1 MSFIPAIT
9 LSTPQAVGFGLLCGV
24 MGVVGD
30 LAESRMK
37 RNVGVKDS
45 GTIMPGHGGMFDRT
59 DSLLTVSVTAALCL
73 YLGGC
78 IPNVVI

>member
-9 LSTPQAVGFGLLCGV
+9 LSIPQAVGFGLLCGV

-59 DSLLTVSVTAALCL
+59 D
-73 YLGGC
+73 
-78 IPNVVI
+78 